1 MTKQRIFVAGHRG
14 MVGSAIVRQLEQRG
28 DVEVVVRTRDEL
40 NLLDSRAVQDFFA
53 NERIDQ
59 VYLAAAKVGG
69 IVANN
74 TYPADFIYE
83 NMMIESNIIHAAHLH
98 NVNKLLFLGSSCIYP
113 KMAKQPIAESEL
125 LQGTLEA
132 TNEPYAIA
140 KIAGIKLCESY
151 NRQYNRDYRSVMPTN
166 LYGPHDNFHPSNSH
180 VIPALLRRFHEAT
193 AENAPDVVVWGS
205 GTPMREFLHV
215 DDMAA
220 ASIHVME
227 LDREV
232 WQENTEP
239 MLSHINVGTGVD
251 CTIRELAQTIA
262 KVVAWA
268 SKMGKTPIVVNDCP
282 GFFVNR
288 VLFPYFAGFSQLLRD
303 GADFR
308 KIDKVMEKQFGWPM
322 GPAYLLDVVGIDT
335 AHHAQAVMAA
345 GFPQRMQKDYRDAID
360 ALFDANR
367 FGQKN
372 GLGFWRYKED
382 SKGKPKKEEDPAVDG
397 LLADVSQP
405 KRDFTDDEII
415 ARMMIPMINEVVRC
429 LEEGII
435 ASPAEADMALVYGLG
450 FPPFHGGAF
459 RWLDTL
465 GSARYLDM
473 AQQYQHLGPLYEVP
487 EGLRNKAR
495 HNEPY
500 YPAVEPARPVGTLKT
515 A

>member
-125 LQGTLEA
+125 LQGTLEG

-262 KVVAWA
+262 QVVGYKGRVVFDAT
-268 SKMGKTPIVVNDCP
+268 KPDGTP
-282 GFFVNR
+282 
-288 VLFPYFAGFSQLLRD
+288 
-303 GADFR
+303 R
-308 KIDKVMEKQFGWPM
+308 K
-322 GPAYLLDVVGIDT
+322 LLDVTRLHQLGWYHEVSLEQGLAST
-335 AHHAQAVMAA
+335 YQWFLENQH
-345 GFPQRMQKDYRDAID
+345 
-360 ALFDANR
+360 R
-367 FGQKN
+367 FRG
-372 GLGFWRYKED
+372 
-382 SKGKPKKEEDPAVDG
+382 
-397 LLADVSQP
+397 
-405 KRDFTDDEII
+405 
-415 ARMMIPMINEVVRC
+415 
-429 LEEGII
+429 
-435 ASPAEADMALVYGLG
+435 
-450 FPPFHGGAF
+450 
-459 RWLDTL
+459 
-465 GSARYLDM
+465 
-473 AQQYQHLGPLYEVP
+473 
-487 EGLRNKAR
+487 
-495 HNEPY
+495 
-500 YPAVEPARPVGTLKT
+500 
-515 A
+515 